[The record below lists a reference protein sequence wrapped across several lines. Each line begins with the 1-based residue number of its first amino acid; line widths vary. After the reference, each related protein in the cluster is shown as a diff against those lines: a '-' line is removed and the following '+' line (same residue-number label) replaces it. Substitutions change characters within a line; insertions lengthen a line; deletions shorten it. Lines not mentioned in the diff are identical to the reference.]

1 MLKTIIFLM
10 LIVHCSTEEDMTLS
24 NAQIDFKS
32 FILHRRK
39 ISIDI
44 HHYIQ
49 IKLWYLF
56 AIAH

>member
-1 MLKTIIFLM
+1 M